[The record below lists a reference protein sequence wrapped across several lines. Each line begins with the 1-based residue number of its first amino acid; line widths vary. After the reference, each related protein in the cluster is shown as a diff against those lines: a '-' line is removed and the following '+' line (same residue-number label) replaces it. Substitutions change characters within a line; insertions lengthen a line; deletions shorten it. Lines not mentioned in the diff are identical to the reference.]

1 MSERQ
6 PSQRRN
12 GWGPFVTG
20 VVAGVAVI
28 ALLVSAFA
36 VGYNLGETRA
46 KEAALEDTGAASEPT
61 GTETG
66 GDAEAT
72 ALFAQTCGSCHT
84 LAAAGTD
91 GSAGPDLDA
100 LRPSRDQVLAAITNG
115 GTGTVAMPGGL

>member
-46 KEAALEDTGAASEPT
+46 KEAALEDPGAASEPA
-61 GTETG
+61 G
-66 GDAEAT
+66 GD
-72 ALFAQTCGSCHT
+72 
-84 LAAAGTD
+84 
-91 GSAGPDLDA
+91 
-100 LRPSRDQVLAAITNG
+100 RR
-115 GTGTVAMPGGL
+115 